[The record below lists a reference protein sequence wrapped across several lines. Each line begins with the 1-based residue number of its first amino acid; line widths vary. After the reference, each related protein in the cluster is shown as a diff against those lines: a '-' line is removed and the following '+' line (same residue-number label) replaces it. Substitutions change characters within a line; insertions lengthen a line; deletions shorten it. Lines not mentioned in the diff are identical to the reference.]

1 MNKKSKKKS
10 RESTSSS
17 DSDSTSSSS
26 DEYRK
31 EFPLMRAKAYDKLKV
46 PSLPKSAAEL
56 RTWKNGLISQMI
68 ACCRSSQCELLTWLV
83 KLFEGEEIPSDG
95 SPVLNRAI
103 GSKILDVA
111 KGTSFAGGFQALQ
124 QRSVRCGVQ
133 VQGQLQKYARN
144 CDLIRRKEMSLSQQ
158 HLLALKPQG
167 NEIKDLEVLIGIE
180 LNLC

>member
-31 EFPLMRAKAYDKLKV
+31 EFTLMRAKAYDKLKV

-56 RTWKNGLISQMI
+56 RTWKNGLISQMV
-68 ACCRSSQCELLTWLV
+68 ACCRSSQRELLTWLV
-83 KLFEGEEIPSDG
+83 KLFEGEEIPG

-144 CDLIRRKEMSLSQQ
+144 FDLIRRKERDVAFSATLVSFET
-158 HLLALKPQG
+158 PR
-167 NEIKDLEVLIGIE
+167 E
-180 LNLC
+180 